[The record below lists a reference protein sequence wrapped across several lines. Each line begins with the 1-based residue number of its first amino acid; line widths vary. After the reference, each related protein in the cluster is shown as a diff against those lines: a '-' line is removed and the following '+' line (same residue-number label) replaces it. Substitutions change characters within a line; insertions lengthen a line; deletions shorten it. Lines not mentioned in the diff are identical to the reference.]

1 MLRHNM
7 DRKVLLIVD
16 NTKVKVHHGKN
27 AWKKLSGMAGWPLGR
42 ARAVLYILALSENST
57 RMCTLTMT

>member
-1 MLRHNM
+1 MLRHNI

-27 AWKKLSGMAGWPLGR
+27 AWKKFSGMAGWP
-42 ARAVLYILALSENST
+42 
-57 RMCTLTMT
+57 